1 LFSPILDTNILIE
14 TFLFSTVM
22 SIKIIFTKNLLLCS
36 YICYKF

>member
-22 SIKIIFTKNLLLCS
+22 SIKIIFTIELVIMLR
-36 YICYKF
+36 YMI

>member
-22 SIKIIFTKNLLLCS
+22 SIKIIFTIELVIMLRYML
-36 YICYKF
+36 